1 MALVPL
7 TYNIRSLLVRRSA
20 TLLTVLGIGAVVAVI
35 SGVLALQQ
43 GFERLFKDSG
53 RDDVVIIMRKGS
65 TDEGSS
71 ILGRDQAQT
80 LVKSSTEIATN
91 AEGRPL
97 AAMESYLGVR
107 RFKMDGGETNVP
119 IRGIQPMSL
128 ELAGDALRLV
138 EGRAVAPGTDE
149 VMVGS
154 KLSGRIRDCL
164 LDDVIVLNT
173 TPFRVVG
180 IFSYDGPFAS
190 EIWGD
195 VDRIGQALQ
204 RPVYNRIV
212 ARVKEGIEI
221 EQFALRVDEDVSAS
235 ADVMTE
241 AAFLTKQTSVLSATL
256 LWLGGILALIMGIAA
271 VFTATNTMLSAIS
284 ARTHEIGILLSLGF
298 RPFAIFNSMLF
309 ESVVLCLLG
318 GGVGCLIAL
327 PLNGIETGTTNFN
340 TFTEVAFAFRI
351 TPMVLISAIS
361 FSLVLGVLGGALP
374 AWRAA
379 HMEPTQAMRRR

>member
-1 MALVPL
+1 MARVPL
-7 TYNIRSLLVRRSA
+7 IYNLRSLLVRRSA

-43 GFERLFKDSG
+43 GFQRLFTDSG
-53 RDDVVIIMRKGS
+53 RDGVVVILRKGS
-65 TDEGSS
+65 PDEGSS

-107 RFKMDGGETNVP
+107 RFKVDGGETNVP

-128 ELAGDALRLV
+128 EICGDDLTLL
-138 EGRAVAPGTDE
+138 EGRAIEPGSDE

-180 IFSYDGPFAS
+180 VFDIDGPFSS

-195 VDRIGQALQ
+195 VDRIGEALD

-212 ARVKEGIEI
+212 ARIRPDVDVET
-221 EQFALRVDEDVSAS
+221 FASRVAEDPNAS

-241 AAFLTKQTSVLSATL
+241 GEFLSRQTSMLSATL
-256 LWLGGILALIMGIAA
+256 LWLGGFLALIMGIAA
-271 VFTATNTMLSAIS
+271 VFTATNTMLAAIS

-298 RPFAIFNSMLF
+298 RPLAIFNCILF

-318 GGVGCLIAL
+318 GAVGCLIAL

-340 TFTEVAFAFRI
+340 TFTEVAFAFKV
-351 TPMVLISAIS
+351 TPQVLLTAIV
-361 FSLVLGVLGGALP
+361 FSLILGLLGGAWP

-379 HMEPTQAMRRR
+379 HMEPTEAMRRR

>member
-1 MALVPL
+1 MAHVPL
-7 TYNIRSLLVRRSA
+7 TYNFRSLLVRRSA
-20 TLLTVLGIGAVVAVI
+20 TFLTILGIGAVVAVI

-43 GFERLFKDSG
+43 GFERLFTDSG
-53 RDDVVIIMRKGS
+53 REGVAIIMRKGS

-80 LVKSSTEIATN
+80 LVKSSTEIATDDQ
-91 AEGRPL
+91 GRPL

-119 IRGIQPMSL
+119 IRGIQPMSIV
-128 ELAGDALRLV
+128 LAGDALKLV
-138 EGRAVAPGTDE
+138 EGRAIEPGTDE

-173 TPFRVVG
+173 TPLRVVG

-212 ARVKEGIEI
+212 ARVKPGVGVEE
-221 EQFALRVDEDVSAS
+221 FARRVSEDAQAS

-241 AAFLTKQTSVLSATL
+241 AEFLTKQTSVLSATL
-256 LWLGGILALIMGIAA
+256 LWLGGVLALIMGIAA

-284 ARTHEIGILLSLGF
+284 ARTHEIGILLALGF
-298 RPFAIFNSMLF
+298 RPLAIFNSILF
-309 ESVVLCLLG
+309 EAVVLCLLG

-351 TPMVLISAIS
+351 TPQVLMAAVG
-361 FSLVLGVLGGALP
+361 FSLILGILGGAWP